1 MKQQQKKLTTIHGEQ
16 PKLKGKEKIMNYVMQ
31 TMTTIVIHLLGNHTE
46 NIDDV
51 VHIIAEE
58 QNIDYISYQ
67 SYYSET
73 VDVTEIKFA
82 VRTQHKLV
90 EAEI

>member
-1 MKQQQKKLTTIHGEQ
+1 
-16 PKLKGKEKIMNYVMQ
+16 MNYVMQ

-51 VHIIAEE
+51 VRVIAEE
-58 QNIDYISYQ
+58 QNIVYISYQ

-90 EAEI
+90 EN

>member
-1 MKQQQKKLTTIHGEQ
+1 MTYL
-16 PKLKGKEKIMNYVMQ
+16 MNTYA
-31 TMTTIVIHLLGNHTE
+31 TIVIHLLGDHTK

-51 VHIIAEE
+51 VHVIAEE

-67 SYYSET
+67 SYYSEK

-82 VRTQHKLV
+82 ARTQHKLV
-90 EAEI
+90 ED

>member
-1 MKQQQKKLTTIHGEQ
+1 
-16 PKLKGKEKIMNYVMQ
+16 MNYVMQ

-51 VHIIAEE
+51 VRIIAEE

-90 EAEI
+90 EN

>member
-1 MKQQQKKLTTIHGEQ
+1 
-16 PKLKGKEKIMNYVMQ
+16 MNYVMQ

-90 EAEI
+90 EGWDLISGIFKRR